1 MQPIVD
7 IQAPPGAATGAPAPQ
22 RTRGAHPYLFVLPYT
37 LMLLAF
43 GVGPA
48 GYAIYLAFTHV
59 TGGFAGLANFTQ
71 AADDYRFFPAF
82 IHAFKFVAIWVVLLL
97 VLVVGLALLL
107 FRRAQSVST
116 TFRVLYYLPGAFTG
130 AASVLVWLFMLDPA
144 VSPVASLLHLFHRE
158 SLTSMLEPGQLPF
171 VFAIIAF
178 WTGAG
183 GWILVMIGG
192 LNNIPRDLTDAARID
207 GCNSLQR
214 AIYVELPL
222 LRKWIAYMVI
232 LAFAGGTQL
241 FVEPQLVQAASL
253 NVVPPWWSP
262 NQLAYLY
269 AFQMGNFQVSAA
281 IAVELLMVGLICAAV
296 VVTRTGL
303 FDIE

>member
-1 MQPIVD
+1 MRRIAQTARPSGFR
-7 IQAPPGAATGAPAPQ
+7 APHAKAGQ
-22 RTRGAHPYLFVLPYT
+22 RRRVHPYLFVLPYT
-37 LMLLAF
+37 LMLLAL

-59 TGGFAGLANFTQ
+59 SGDFAGFSNFVQ
-71 AADDYRFFPAF
+71 AADDYRFYPAF
-82 IHAFKFVAIWVVLLL
+82 QNAFKYVAIWVLLL
-97 VLVVGLALLL
+97 VVFVIGLALLL
-107 FRRAQSVST
+107 FRRPPSVSASL
-116 TFRVLYYLPGAFTG
+116 RVVYFLPGAFAG

-144 VSPVASLLHLFHRE
+144 VSPLGGLLNLLDLD
-158 SLTSMLEPGQLPF
+158 SLTRVLEPGQLPF

-183 GWILVMIGG
+183 GWILVMTGG
-192 LNNIPRDLTDAARID
+192 LNNIPRELTEAARID

-214 AIYVELPL
+214 ALYIELPL

-232 LAFAGGTQL
+232 LSFAAGTQL
-241 FVEPQLVQAASL
+241 FVEPQLVMAASL
-253 NVVPPWWSP
+253 GVVPPWWSP

-269 AFQMGNFQVSAA
+269 AFQQGDFQVAAA
-281 IAVELLMVGLICAAV
+281 IAVELLIAGLICAAV
-296 VVTRTGL
+296 IIKRTGL